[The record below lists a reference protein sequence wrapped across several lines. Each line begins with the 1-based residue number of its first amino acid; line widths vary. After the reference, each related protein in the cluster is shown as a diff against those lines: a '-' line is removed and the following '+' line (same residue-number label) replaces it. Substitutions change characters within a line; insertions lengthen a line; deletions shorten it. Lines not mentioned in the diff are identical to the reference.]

1 MCPTPESELNAI
13 VPVQPQLLQQ
23 QCGLGTSHI
32 VWGHFL
38 YQFELAVSGFCWKSV
53 DRDRLENL
61 NPDKCLRRF
70 LAFGGSPWIVE
81 VERVKGTSRRTQIF
95 D

>member
-81 VERVKGTSRRTQIF
+81 VERAMGIDPNIQPI